1 MASGREMRT
10 VSSKQ
15 KHQQSQQ
22 QQQQQQQHTVS
33 GIRLAPIESSD
44 SSATGARKKRL
55 TKKRRKSKSTFLPTK
70 LDRFSSDDE
79 SEDVDKK
86 LSKVVDDGFVSYES
100 NSSGRSLVDKVK
112 TIFIKEKVYL
122 FADGVTR
129 ANLLNYIFV
138 IFSMYFSAFLTLYC
152 FCLIHTVDDELKIE
166 RGGYLTI

>member
-15 KHQQSQQ
+15 KHSQQ
-22 QQQQQQQHTVS
+22 QQLQQQQQHTVS

-44 SSATGARKKRL
+44 SSTTGARKKRL

-112 TIFIKEKVYL
+112 TIY
-122 FADGVTR
+122 
-129 ANLLNYIFV
+129 
-138 IFSMYFSAFLTLYC
+138 
-152 FCLIHTVDDELKIE
+152 
-166 RGGYLTI
+166 